1 MSMKICA
8 IALNVVRLSWLQ
20 AEPFVTV
27 AIPPLLNTA
36 HKGSMGRIG
45 VVGGSMDYTGA
56 PFYSAMSALKFGADL
71 SWVFCSQ
78 SSAIPIKSYSPEL
91 MVKPYYDDKLLSY
104 SDEQLENEVTNHYML

>member
-1 MSMKICA
+1 MKICA

-27 AIPPLLNTA
+27 AIPPLLNIA

-91 MVKPYYDDKLLSY
+91 MVKSFYDDKLLSY